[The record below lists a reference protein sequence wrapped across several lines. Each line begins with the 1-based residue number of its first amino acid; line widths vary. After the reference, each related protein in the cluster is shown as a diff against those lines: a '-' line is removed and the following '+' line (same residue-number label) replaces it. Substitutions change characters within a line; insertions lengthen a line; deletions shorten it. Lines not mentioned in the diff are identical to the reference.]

1 MKSFQREV
9 TKYLFGFAGLQ
20 SHPVMWKKERKRHE
34 TYSDLVADLSVIV
47 SQGSSSWSKKLV
59 STSTR
64 KRLFFRLQIF
74 YLNFLQYKM
83 VRIFKMYGY
92 NHVAIFTER

>member
-34 TYSDLVADLSVIV
+34 TYSDLVADLNVIV
-47 SQGSSSWSKKLV
+47 SQGS
-59 STSTR
+59 
-64 KRLFFRLQIF
+64 
-74 YLNFLQYKM
+74 
-83 VRIFKMYGY
+83 YG
-92 NHVAIFTER
+92 